1 MNKLDGT
8 IRKNIE
14 VNTPVSIVQK
24 HHQKTGELTDG
35 YVQDLLTS
43 SPQHH
48 RGIKVRI
55 TSGEVGRVQI
65 VHDINNI

>member
-35 YVQDLLTS
+35 YVQDILTS
-43 SPQHH
+43 SAQHH

-65 VHDINNI
+65 IHDINNL